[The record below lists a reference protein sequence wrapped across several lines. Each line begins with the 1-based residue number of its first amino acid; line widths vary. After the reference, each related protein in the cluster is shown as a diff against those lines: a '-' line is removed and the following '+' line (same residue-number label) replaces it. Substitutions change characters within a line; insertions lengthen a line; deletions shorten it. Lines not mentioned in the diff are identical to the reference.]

1 MNFPHSYELP
11 RLSCG
16 TLEGRVSLSDEKVE
30 VVVNGPNE
38 AAKAAFFFLEEIL
51 GIIDQVALVSF
62 HNLQQADDSG
72 VGGDVSRVA
81 NRQAHPEP
89 NLPGKGGEEA
99 SLLLPKVR
107 LQAISP

>member
-1 MNFPHSYELP
+1 M
-11 RLSCG
+11 
-16 TLEGRVSLSDEKVE
+16 E

-62 HNLQQADDSG
+62 HNLQQAGDSG

-99 SLLLPKVR
+99 SLLLPQVR
-107 LQAISP
+107 SQAISPKIPLTFHLE